1 MIDKKTQTQIDVLIE
16 KISYLF
22 NSIQQ
27 SGGVVNKI
35 DKDLM
40 MGYVR
45 ELYEATM
52 SLQPDTPQQQ
62 MPPPQLMNPYQQ
74 QQPIYPQNPQQLPHQ
89 MPPYQNPLYQ
99 NPPPQ
104 TNENRNYSQ
113 QPPQENTPING
124 HGQSIHQ
131 SYSSQ
136 EQKKTLAD
144 LYSIKTGKEKQ
155 SVNERLNTSKT
166 ELADKLKKS
175 PIKDLKVFIGL
186 NKRFSYIN
194 FLFNNNTRQYDEAI
208 DKING
213 SANYEAAM
221 NYIDSEL
228 IPKYKWKAEDETVAE
243 FYNIV
248 ERRFLM

>member
-27 SGGVVNKI
+27 SGGIVNKI

-52 SLQPDTPQQQ
+52 SLQPDMPQQQ
-62 MPPPQLMNPYQQ
+62 MPPQQMNPYQHQ
-74 QQPIYPQNPQQLPHQ
+74 QTIYPQTPQQIPQ
-89 MPPYQNPLYQ
+89 QIPPYPNTPYQNPPQ
-99 NPPPQ
+99 Q
-104 TNENRNYSQ
+104 TNENPNYRHH
-113 QPPQENTPING
+113 PPQENPVNG

-144 LYSIKTGKEKQ
+144 LYTIKTGKEKQ

-166 ELADKLKKS
+166 ELADKLKKA

-194 FLFNNNTRQYDEAI
+194 FLFNNNTRHYDEAI

-213 SANYEAAM
+213 SANYEAAL

-228 IPKYKWKAEDETVAE
+228 IPKYKWKIEDETVSE